1 MEEEQI
7 KKITETLLA
16 GGKMLGVHCGK
27 CKSPLFE
34 LEGKVVCPICGEFGE
49 EEKRGESKAPKDV
62 EKLENVLYS
71 KLNELSEQLEKEKD
85 PSKTIELLNSI
96 RVTLETLQKVKRGD

>member
-1 MEEEQI
+1 MEEEQL

-34 LEGKVVCPICGEFGE
+34 LKGKVVCPICGEFVGPE
-49 EEKRGESKAPKDV
+49 GKEKVDLPKSV
-62 EKLENVLYS
+62 EKLEKTLYS
-71 KLNELSEQLEKEKD
+71 KLNDLTGQLEKEKD
-85 PSKTIELLNSI
+85 PSKTVELLDSI
-96 RVTLETLQKVKRGD
+96 RATLETLERLKKGS

>member
-1 MEEEQI
+1 MEEEQL

-34 LEGKVVCPICGEFGE
+34 LKGRVVCPICGEFSE
-49 EEKRGESKAPKDV
+49 KKVEEKIDVLKDV
-62 EKLENVLYS
+62 EKLERTLYS
-71 KLNELSEQLEKEKD
+71 KLNDLTGQLEKEKD
-85 PSKTIELLNSI
+85 PSKTVELLGSI
-96 RVTLETLQKVKRGD
+96 RATLETLERLKKRS